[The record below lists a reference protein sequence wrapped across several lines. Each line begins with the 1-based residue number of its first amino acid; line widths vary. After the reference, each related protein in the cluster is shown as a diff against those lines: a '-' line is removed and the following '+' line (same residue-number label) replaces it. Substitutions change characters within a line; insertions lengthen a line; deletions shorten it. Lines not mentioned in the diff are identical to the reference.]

1 LDKDIVVGYRHRH
14 RLANVQLI
22 IIAVMMPVAFILL
35 AVAILVAGTQLIG
48 IFGLILLG
56 IIAVAAAFI
65 GLTIT
70 TTSRGYT
77 LRVL

>member
-1 LDKDIVVGYRHRH
+1 LDEDIVFGYRHRHRH

-48 IFGLILLG
+48 IFGLILLD
-56 IIAVAAAFI
+56 IIVVAAAFI

-77 LRVL
+77 L